1 MARKPSFKFVKTTSG
16 WKVEIPDRLSPT
28 GKRQR
33 VFLATRD
40 EAKEYAAEL
49 RSDNED
55 HGTNASVITP
65 SLADEATRA
74 AALLAPFGISLLE
87 AARMAVISK
96 NTELA
101 SSSIEDAL
109 TSFRKSKS
117 NRSDAHVYGA
127 RPFEVVRR
135 ESNLFDHGGRT
146 AGAYGKIRAESRQ
159 FQRTHSADLRILAM
173 ES

>member
-1 MARKPSFKFVKTTSG
+1 MCEWFDETCGTLMDG
-16 WKVEIPDRLSPT
+16 LDRRGLT
-28 GKRQR
+28 DN
-33 VFLATRD
+33 TIII
-40 EAKEYAAEL
+40 YIC
-49 RSDNED
+49 DNED

-96 NTELA
+96 NAELA

-117 NRSDAHVYGA
+117 NRSDAHAVGGDL
-127 RPFEVVRR
+127 EVR
-135 ESNLFDHGGRT
+135 
-146 AGAYGKIRAESRQ
+146 
-159 FQRTHSADLRILAM
+159 
-173 ES
+173 